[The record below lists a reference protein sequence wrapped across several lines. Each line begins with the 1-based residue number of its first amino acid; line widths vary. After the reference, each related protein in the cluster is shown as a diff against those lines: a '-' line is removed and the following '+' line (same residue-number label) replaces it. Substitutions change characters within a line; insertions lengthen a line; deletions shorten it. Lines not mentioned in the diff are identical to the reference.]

1 MVSGGTYGTEDIVHG
16 AGYGRA
22 ILILLLTPLLWS
34 LPTAFMIGEL
44 SSALPYE
51 GGYYAWV
58 RRAMGN
64 FWGFQEA
71 WLSLVASI
79 FDMAIYPT
87 LFVAYLTRM
96 FPWFQQENR
105 GWWVALAVVIACA
118 VLNIAGVKV
127 VSLTSLWLFFALSA
141 PFVAIVVLAPFKLGA
156 LANAV
161 TKPTT
166 STVDI
171 LGGLL
176 ICMWNYMGWDNAST
190 IATEVEKPQRTYPR
204 AMLVAVA
211 IVALS
216 YVLPFAAM
224 WMTGL
229 KPTAWETG
237 SWADIAG
244 LLGGPLLRIG
254 VVLGGVI
261 SAFGMFN
268 ALVMSYSRLPLAMAQ
283 DGMLPG
289 IFAKL
294 HKKSRAPWVAI
305 VALAMGWAMCLGLGF
320 ARLVTL
326 DILLYGFSLLL
337 EFMALA
343 VLRFREP
350 ELARPF
356 RVPGGLFGAI
366 AIGIPPML
374 LLGFSIIRS
383 EHEQVWN
390 MSSFEFGMIL
400 IAAGFVA
407 YAVNHLLK
415 PQGWAPVRSRR
426 EARSQPLSR
435 RKLKKKR
442 TGLPVLFI
450 LLCDAELRRRFC
462 RVAQALHLVVSA
474 LDTGGL
480 APNDLSDVFRQ
491 IGRQCLVVG
500 LFGVVFACFHRLKN
514 RFVAGTKAHLGIN
527 PGAMHG
533 RRGRSGD
540 FLIRFAQA
548 DQLCFELAGK
558 ARALQA
564 LLVEKRLQVRPLH
577 VGSRVL
583 IPLLPIFAGFN
594 QVFDHANRILF
605 VHYYLRRL
613 DAGEQVGFGSNLLAK
628 PARN

>member
-1 MVSGGTYGTEDIVHG
+1 MATASAPRHQTENPQPLAAVPSRNPIAPKKFVRLTLWPLVAATFFMVSGGTYGTEEIVHG
-16 AGYGRA
+16 AGYGRG

-96 FPWFQQENR
+96 FPWFQEGSR

-118 VLNIAGVKV
+118 LLNIAGVKV
-127 VSLTSLWLFFALSA
+127 VSLTSLWLFAALSA
-141 PFVAIVVLAPFKLGA
+141 PFVAIVLIAPFKLGA

-190 IATEVEKPQRTYPR
+190 IATEVERPQRTYPR
-204 AMLVAVA
+204 AMLVAVC
-211 IVALS
+211 IVAAT

-229 KPTAWETG
+229 KATAWETG

-244 LLGGPLLRIG
+244 LVGGPLLRIG
-254 VVLGGVI
+254 VVLGGLM

-289 IFAKL
+289 IFGKL
-294 HKKSRAPWVAI
+294 QKKSRSPWVAI
-305 VALAMGWAMCLGLGF
+305 LALATGWAMCLGLGF

-326 DILLYGFSLLL
+326 DILLYGASLFL
-337 EFMALA
+337 EFVALA

-350 ELARPF
+350 ELKRPF

-374 LLGFSIIRS
+374 LLGFSVVRS
-383 EHEQVWN
+383 EHEQIWN
-390 MSSFEFGMIL
+390 MSSFAFGMIL
-400 IAAGFVA
+400 IAAGFVV
-407 YAVNHLLK
+407 YFINHALK
-415 PQGWAPVRSRR
+415 PSGW
-426 EARSQPLSR
+426 
-435 RKLKKKR
+435 
-442 TGLPVLFI
+442 T
-450 LLCDAELRRRFC
+450 
-462 RVAQALHLVVSA
+462 
-474 LDTGGL
+474 
-480 APNDLSDVFRQ
+480 
-491 IGRQCLVVG
+491 
-500 LFGVVFACFHRLKN
+500 
-514 RFVAGTKAHLGIN
+514 
-527 PGAMHG
+527 
-533 RRGRSGD
+533 
-540 FLIRFAQA
+540 
-548 DQLCFELAGK
+548 
-558 ARALQA
+558 ARA
-564 LLVEKRLQVRPLH
+564 E
-577 VGSRVL
+577 S
-583 IPLLPIFAGFN
+583 
-594 QVFDHANRILF
+594 
-605 VHYYLRRL
+605 
-613 DAGEQVGFGSNLLAK
+613 K
-628 PARN
+628 PQPAA